1 MIKEKSPPGT
11 KKNPH
16 NKPDGIKLESV
27 IKSEMLD
34 VNAVIAELRTAGEG
48 INIAAWN

>member
-27 IKSEMLD
+27 IKSEKLN
-34 VNAVIAELRTAGEG
+34 VNAVIAALRTAAEG
-48 INIAAWN
+48 ISTATLN